1 MMNKEEYLEYQ
12 RRYREEHKE
21 ELRAKNRVR
30 YQKNKEYYTE
40 YNKNYYLKNKEKIKD
55 YYKRS
60 YSYVSVRG
68 NEEPIQTD
76 LFEIWKDINEDY
88 CVSNYG
94 KVWSRKRNKLVGF
107 KSVTGYME
115 VMINGTRHYIHRL
128 VAQAFIPNPNNYP
141 EIDHLDADR
150 SNNVWT
156 NLRWTDRKG
165 NQNNP
170 ITKTKM
176 KESNKG
182 KLDKAHKAAE
192 ERQTWKIGQKAAAKS
207 REKRVF
213 QYTIDGVFVKEYSST
228 VEAAK
233 EVGCTANSIA
243 KCCRGKY
250 KTTKDYVW
258 KYADAA

>member
-1 MMNKEEYLEYQ
+1 MMNKEEYLEYL
-12 RRYREEHKE
+12 RRYRKEHRE
-21 ELRAKNRVR
+21 ELRAKGKVR
-30 YQKNKEYYTE
+30 YQKNKEYYKE
-40 YNKNYYLKNKEKIKD
+40 YNKNYYLKNKEKRKE
-55 YYKRS
+55 YYKRT
-60 YSYVSVRG
+60 YVSVRG

-141 EIDHLDADR
+141 EIDHIDTDR

-170 ITKTKM
+170 ITKERLKV
-176 KESNKG
+176 SNKR
-182 KLDKAHKAAE
+182 KMNNACREAA
-192 ERQTWKIGQKAAAKS
+192 RKKQS
-207 REKRVF
+207 KRVL
-213 QYTIDGVFVKEYSST
+213 QYTTDGVFIREYNSSK
-228 VEAAK
+228 EAAK
-233 EVGCTANSIA
+233 EMGVDKTTIA
-243 KCCRGKY
+243 ACCRGET
-250 KTTKDYVW
+250 KTSKGFVW
-258 KYADAA
+258 KYVDAA